1 MRILSIASA
10 IDKKILSIAS
20 AIDNKPYFR
29 YNSDYISKLAKSNLF
44 WRTDYQIRAPRLRVI
59 GSDSKLIGEMGR
71 DEAVRKAK
79 DEGLTL
85 VEIAPNAA
93 PPVAKIVDFGKF
105 KYSEEKKAR
114 AQAKG
119 VKGGEVK
126 EIRFTPFIGEAD
138 FKVRIERIKEFFGDK
153 NKVRVVVVFTG
164 PQMRVKNTG
173 FEVLKRVIAEFG
185 DSIITDMEPKFLGKH
200 LVTVISQTNKKN
212 AKAKI

>member
-1 MRILSIASA
+1 LG
-10 IDKKILSIAS
+10 KQ
-20 AIDNKPYFR
+20 
-29 YNSDYISKLAKSNLF
+29 NLF
-44 WRTDYQIRAPRLRVI
+44 WRTDYQIRANRLRVI
-59 GSDSKLIGEMGR
+59 GSDAKLIGEMGR

-138 FKVRIERIKEFFGDK
+138 FRVRIGRIKEFFAEK

-164 PQMRVKNTG
+164 PQMRVRNTG
-173 FEVLKRVIAEFG
+173 YDVIGRVKKEFG
-185 DSIITDMEPKFLGKH
+185 ESVITDMEPKFLGKH

-212 AKAKI
+212 VKTENKEIINKQA

>member
-1 MRILSIASA
+1 MG
-10 IDKKILSIAS
+10 KQ
-20 AIDNKPYFR
+20 
-29 YNSDYISKLAKSNLF
+29 NLF
-44 WRTDYQIRAPRLRVI
+44 WRTDYQIRANRLRVI
-59 GSDSKLIGEMGR
+59 GSDAKLIGEMGR

-138 FKVRIERIKEFFGDK
+138 FRVRIGRIKEFFAEK

-164 PQMRVKNTG
+164 PQMRVRNTG
-173 FEVLKRVIAEFG
+173 YDVIGRVKKEFG
-185 DSIITDMEPKFLGKH
+185 ESVITDMEPKFLGKH

-212 AKAKI
+212 VKTENKEIINKQA